1 MAETISDKRVL
12 KKILWTKPQNMWS
25 ICKSFLRK
33 EKNRNSGSTPVSQ
46 QCQFWIVCEG
56 HDNSI
61 TVQPKLEFNFF

>member
-33 EKNRNSGSTPVSQ
+33 EKIEIADLHLFPNSA
-46 QCQFWIVCEG
+46 
-56 HDNSI
+56 
-61 TVQPKLEFNFF
+61 NFE